1 MNEAQVPDALDQ
13 DAFARVW
20 RRVMPED
27 RLDCPFTLAPEVPA
41 PPAEAGEGAM
51 PPAAPR
57 KLPGAVRRAPQDGP
71 AVCLGENSAGSL
83 PDLERMIGLT
93 EESLRAYRAMVRQ
106 TRRGSLP
113 AALAQAKGQQLRRLA
128 TARFLIAGTPFR
140 APAAKRARTRPL
152 ALAVRERYQAEQ
164 RAALELFAAANAAAD
179 PCLIDLY
186 RALGMENQTH
196 AGQLREWMERM

>member
-27 RLDCPFTLAPEVPA
+27 RSDCPFTLAPEAPT
-41 PPAEAGEGAM
+41 PPAETETPKLSGY
-51 PPAAPR
+51 PVPR
-57 KLPGAVRRAPQDGP
+57 QTRRAPQEGP
-71 AVCLGENSAGSL
+71 AVCLGEDSAGAL
-83 PDLERMIGLT
+83 PDLERIIGLT

-140 APAAKRARTRPL
+140 APAAKRARTMPL
-152 ALAVRERYQAEQ
+152 VLAVRERYQAEQ